1 MDKNEY
7 NLVKYRAGD
16 VFDDVTDL
24 QKISSN
30 VIKLYLVSARRLHLH
45 PLTNSSI

>member
-7 NLVKYRAGD
+7 NLVKYHAGD

-24 QKISSN
+24 QEIISN
-30 VIKLYLVSARRLHLH
+30 AIKLYLLEEDD
-45 PLTNSSI
+45 I